1 MKNVG
6 VRKKRNI
13 YQQNQQ
19 KSEKTVLFKIFLC
32 KPIQHQSTKENDT
45 KCQQTRFPIP

>member
-19 KSEKTVLFKIFLC
+19 ISRKTELFRIFLS
-32 KPIQHQSTKENDT
+32 KHIQSQSTT
-45 KCQQTRFPIP
+45 KKNTKREQTRFSDL